1 MRHVRKIKDLK
12 NKATDKKINFFTA
25 QMASINRKQIPL
37 CTIHHQ
43 ALHNNNFSPQE
54 RKLFRD
60 GLALLK

>member
-1 MRHVRKIKDLK
+1 MHHVRKIRDLK
-12 NKATDKKINFFTA
+12 SKATDKEMNFFTA
-25 QMASINRKQIPL
+25 QMASINRKQISL

-54 RKLFRD
+54 RPLFRD